1 MPESFICSK
10 LQCNHNAAAQ
20 QFGRLSDQ
28 VAVLDLPVS
37 LTICDVEGYMLRS
50 CWTTT
55 AIVLFLPM
63 FAASAQDNSQPDP
76 LFASDE
82 IIDVEIE
89 APFGLLASER
99 PDDEEVA
106 GKFRYTADDGSLV
119 EFDVAVRTRGR
130 LRRTKEV
137 CQFPPLRLNFKKSE
151 VKGSLFDKQDRL
163 KVVTHCRKQARYE
176 QAIISEYLAY
186 RIFNLLSDAS
196 YRVRLLRATYTYSD
210 EERQVQSYAIF
221 IEHKDRVGK
230 RLNAKTLQIEKSMI
244 QDLRRPDLNL
254 ASVFQYFISNTDFS
268 PIESAPGEDCCH
280 NQTIFAL
287 EGGPNYTIPYDFD
300 QSGLVNA
307 PHALPNPRFKL
318 RSTRVRLYRGRCVNN
333 GYLPATLKLFN
344 DKRDDIEALV
354 RSQQELTKGTAKLM
368 LAFIKKFYDTINTP
382 KRLHREI
389 VKKCI

>member
-1 MPESFICSK
+1 
-10 LQCNHNAAAQ
+10 
-20 QFGRLSDQ
+20 
-28 VAVLDLPVS
+28 
-37 LTICDVEGYMLRS
+37 MLRF
-50 CWTTT
+50 CWTTAAT
-55 AIVLFLPM
+55 ALFLPM
-63 FAASAQDNSQPDP
+63 FAASAQGNDEPDP

-89 APFGLLASER
+89 APFGFLTSER

-106 GKFRYTADDGSLV
+106 GKFRYTADNGSLV

-163 KVVTHCRKQARYE
+163 KVVTHCRKQADYE

-186 RIFNLLSDAS
+186 RIFILLSDAS

-221 IEHKDRVGK
+221 IEHKDRIGK
-230 RLNAKTLQIEKSMI
+230 RLNAKTVQIDDPDTNEIERAMV
-244 QDLRRPDLNL
+244 QDLRRPDTNL
-254 ASVFQYFISNTDFS
+254 TSVFQYLIGNTDFS
-268 PIESAPGEDCCH
+268 AVKAAPGEDCCH
-280 NQTIFAL
+280 NQTLFVR
-287 EGGPNYTIPYDFD
+287 EGEPHYTVPYDFD
-300 QSGLVNA
+300 QSGLVKA

-354 RSQQELTKGTAKLM
+354 RNQQDLSKGTAKRM
-368 LAFIKKFYDTINTP
+368 LAYIKQFYDTINKP

>member
-1 MPESFICSK
+1 
-10 LQCNHNAAAQ
+10 
-20 QFGRLSDQ
+20 
-28 VAVLDLPVS
+28 
-37 LTICDVEGYMLRS
+37 MLRS
-50 CWTTT
+50 CWTTA

-63 FAASAQDNSQPDP
+63 FAASAQDNNEPDP

-89 APFGLLASER
+89 APFGILTKER
-99 PDDEEVA
+99 PNEEEVA

-119 EFDVAVRTRGR
+119 EFEVAVRTRGR
-130 LRRTKEV
+130 LRRTKKV

-163 KVVTHCRKQARYE
+163 KVVTHCRKQPRYE
-176 QAIISEYLAY
+176 QAVISEYLAY

-196 YRVRLLRATYTYSD
+196 YRVRLLRATYTYTN
-210 EERQVQSYAIF
+210 EEREVQSYAIL
-221 IEHKDRVGK
+221 IEDKDRIGK
-230 RLNAKTLQIEKSMI
+230 RLNAKTVQIDDPDTKEIESAMV
-244 QDLRRPDLNL
+244 QDLRRPDSNL
-254 ASVFQYFISNTDFS
+254 ASVFQYLIGNTDFS
-268 PIESAPGEDCCH
+268 VVKAAPGEDCCH

-287 EGGPNYTIPYDFD
+287 EGEPNHKVPYDFD

-307 PHALPNPRFKL
+307 PYSVPNARFKL
-318 RSTRVRLYRGRCVNN
+318 KSTRVRLYRGRCVNN

-354 RSQQELTKGTAKLM
+354 RNQQDLTKGTAKRI
-368 LAFIKKFYDTINTP
+368 LAYIKQFYGTINNQG
-382 KRLHREI
+382 RLKREI